1 MDRVY
6 GVMLIGCG
14 HIGEEHLADIYYRD
28 NVRIE
33 AVVDQQPE
41 RAALFARKYGARHSG
56 TDYRPFLDSKAV
68 DIVIIATYANTHLP
82 ILEDCLAAGKH
93 VLCEK
98 PIADSQIGR
107 ASCRERV

>member
-41 RAALFARKYGARHSG
+41 RRRCLHESTAPGTAAPITGRFWIARRSI
-56 TDYRPFLDSKAV
+56 S
-68 DIVIIATYANTHLP
+68 
-82 ILEDCLAAGKH
+82 
-93 VLCEK
+93 
-98 PIADSQIGR
+98 
-107 ASCRERV
+107 

>member
-41 RAALFARKYGARHSG
+41 RAALFARKYGAG
-56 TDYRPFLDSKAV
+56 TAAPITGRFW
-68 DIVIIATYANTHLP
+68 IARRS
-82 ILEDCLAAGKH
+82 I
-93 VLCEK
+93 
-98 PIADSQIGR
+98 S
-107 ASCRERV
+107 

>member
-41 RAALFARKYGARHSG
+41 RAALFARKYGAQMCIR
-56 TDYRPFLDSKAV
+56 DSPV
-68 DIVIIATYANTHLP
+68 Q
-82 ILEDCLAAGKH
+82 
-93 VLCEK
+93 
-98 PIADSQIGR
+98 SWR
-107 ASCRERV
+107 